1 MCYVHFI
8 GLESV
13 LCSLYR
19 IGGCVMFTLYDW
31 RVCYVHFIGLESAL
45 CSLYRIGECALFT
58 L

>member
-1 MCYVHFI
+1 MRYVQFIRLESVHFI

-19 IGGCVMFTLYDW
+19 IG
-31 RVCYVHFIGLESAL
+31 
-45 CSLYRIGECALFT
+45 ECAMVT